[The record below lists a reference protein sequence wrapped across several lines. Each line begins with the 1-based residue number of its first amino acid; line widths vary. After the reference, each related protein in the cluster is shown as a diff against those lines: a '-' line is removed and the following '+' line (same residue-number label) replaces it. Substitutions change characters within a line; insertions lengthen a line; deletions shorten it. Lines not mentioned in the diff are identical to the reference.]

1 MVRTFRELHNSAER
15 ILRSD
20 WQPSPEFFGRQCLVF
35 ATLNLGLIGLYLA
48 IKAILAFQSGRSS
61 PAVFAVLLAGFAIQG
76 AELLWLASSKSRP
89 SGAILVGLAWSSI
102 LLNALIVVLLT
113 LLTPHRDNEYHVLM
127 VVPLLQA
134 AFTFR
139 LVPTLVVITLA
150 DFLTFFAVYSLHSVD
165 EYFESGGASLI
176 YSVVGVIVWL
186 LVTNLRERETQLKR
200 NFDELE
206 QAREQLLAEEKLALA
221 GRLSSAIA
229 HEIRNPVAMIASA
242 LATASRLDQED
253 EREKMFEIAA
263 SEAAR
268 LERLTGDFLAYAR
281 PQAPQI
287 APMNVGDTLNYVAS
301 IARVHPV
308 SKGAEIEVDSAEDLE
323 AEFDSS
329 QLQQALLN
337 LVLNALEDNPAG
349 GAVTLRGRPNGNGG
363 VKLEVISRSG
373 PIPAETIAR
382 IFEPFFTTKP
392 KGTGLGLA
400 IARNI
405 ARAHQGDLVL
415 SSNEPECVCFTIEI
429 PLRNGHAHACNGK
442 VRSDEYN
449 IGRR

>member
-1 MVRTFRELHNSAER
+1 M
-15 ILRSD
+15 I
-20 WQPSPEFFGRQCLVF
+20 F
-35 ATLNLGLIGLYLA
+35 ATL
-48 IKAILAFQSGRSS
+48 F
-61 PAVFAVLLAGFAIQG
+61 AGFAIQG
-76 AELLWLASSKSRP
+76 AELLWLALSHKRP
-89 SGAILVGLAWSSI
+89 SGGILFGLAWSSI
-102 LLNALIVVLLT
+102 LLNALLVVLLT
-113 LLTPHRDNEYHVLM
+113 LFTPHRDNEYYVLM

-139 LVPTLVVITLA
+139 LVPTLAVIALA
-150 DFLTFFAVYSLHSVD
+150 DFLTFFAVYPLHSFD

-176 YSVVGVIVWL
+176 YSVVGIIVWF
-186 LVTNLRERETQLKR
+186 LVTNLRDRETQLKR
-200 NFDELE
+200 NFDEL
-206 QAREQLLAEEKLALA
+206 QRTREQLLAEEKLAVA

-229 HEIRNPVAMIASA
+229 HEIRNPVAMIASS
-242 LATASRLDQED
+242 LATASRIDQPD

-281 PQAPQI
+281 PQVPQM
-287 APMNVGDTLNYVAS
+287 APMNVCDTLNYVAS

-308 SKGAEIEVDSAEDLE
+308 NKGAAIEVEGDENLE

-337 LVLNALEDNPAG
+337 LVLNALEECPVNAG
-349 GAVTLRGRPNGNGG
+349 VRLRSRHNGNGG
-363 VKLEVISRSG
+363 VKLEVSNQGG
-373 PIPAETIAR
+373 PIPEATTAR

-405 ARAHQGDLVL
+405 ARAHQGDLML
-415 SSNEPECVCFTIEI
+415 SCNQPGHVCFTIEI
-429 PLRNGHAHACNGK
+429 PLRNRHARNGTAL
-442 VRSDEYN
+442 SDEYN
-449 IGRR
+449 ISRR